1 MILLRQNGVVDVSK
15 VGDGVVS
22 VMLADKD
29 NVVVSETH
37 LWRSNKVSPR
47 NVKSSFVACESI
59 NADSIIGEKAESST
73 VRFIPYGESVESVLG
88 RYLPTA
94 EAADFESDFV
104 SELPFP
110 RGMAGESSADRV
122 ADINGWLL
130 SASFQRLDIA
140 KAMSEGWKMKY
151 QPEVTNAIKGM
162 VWGQGKNWKLKE
174 GDIVAYQRSNAETF
188 SAEMRK
194 DGTFFLPIGDYRKG
208 DSFFVSAHD
217 KKNKSDQY
225 EYEFYGDTI
234 PTLRNYR
241 KELFDNTISVTSTG
255 GGKQQFNWHGVD
267 NLAGVV
273 ITAHVNKDYA
283 QEEKEFYGNKFITEK
298 VMEKR
303 NYQSFKDMIYHFSP
317 FMKLVSQKKASG
329 VDEDEAESGD
339 VGEGGPLTWH
349 LYPTRTSTLKGKSE
363 VKIYV
368 DGVLTDATN
377 AVNLNMQDIATVEYL
392 SPAQS
397 IARHPFCINGCLELT
412 TKGFK
417 LEPIESKGVMYTPSL
432 SIANYGGDT
441 PKAIAA
447 PSKKGDYLMIIDY
460 LSVGF
465 TPCTIVRKVSI
476 R

>member
-1 MILLRQNGVVDVSK
+1 M
-15 VGDGVVS
+15 
-22 VMLADKD
+22 
-29 NVVVSETH
+29 VSETH

-465 TPCTIVRKVSI
+465 TPCTMVRKVSI

>member
-1 MILLRQNGVVDVSK
+1 MMILLRQNGVVDVSK

-162 VWGQGKNWKLKE
+162 VWGQGKDWKLKE

-255 GGKQQFNWHGVD
+255 GGKQQFNWHGVN

-303 NYQSFKDMIYHFSP
+303 KYQSFKDMIYHFSP
-317 FMKLVSQKKASG
+317 FMKLVSQKKQL
-329 VDEDEAESGD
+329 V
-339 VGEGGPLTWH
+339 W
-349 LYPTRTSTLKGKSE
+349 TRT
-363 VKIYV
+363 
-368 DGVLTDATN
+368 
-377 AVNLNMQDIATVEYL
+377 
-392 SPAQS
+392 
-397 IARHPFCINGCLELT
+397 R
-412 TKGFK
+412 
-417 LEPIESKGVMYTPSL
+417 
-432 SIANYGGDT
+432 
-441 PKAIAA
+441 
-447 PSKKGDYLMIIDY
+447 
-460 LSVGF
+460 
-465 TPCTIVRKVSI
+465 RKVVT
-476 R
+476 